1 MYMEALVQNCD
12 FDDTKVIY
20 KYIPFKY
27 IKKTLKTG
35 KFIFNLISSWEDV
48 YENFAFKECYR
59 MNDGTLLTTSDD
71 MQKRLYGQCWTDA
84 DESDAMWRI
93 YSHFGRDYDNLA
105 VRVSTTIGKM
115 KDALKALNYDIRRVL
130 YEDQFKIEQFPPL
143 YVGDLEQFFR
153 DSSFVKRVEFKHEQE
168 IRIVIE
174 NEREK
179 ADLLSIH
186 IPIDF
191 FDEYMLDPRLSNKQ
205 EDKIRKSLVS
215 RGALSE
221 KIHKSDL
228 YEFNVKTI
236 QILN

>member
-1 MYMEALVQNCD
+1 MENLVQLCQ
-12 FDDTKVIY
+12 FDDSLVVYNFIPL
-20 KYIPFKY
+20 KYLLGALKDNTIKFKR
-27 IKKTLKTG
+27 
-35 KFIFNLISSWEDV
+35 ISLWEDV
-48 YENFAFKECYR
+48 YENYAFKEKYR
-59 MNDGTLLTTSDD
+59 LNDGTIILVANE
-71 MQKRLYGQCWTDA
+71 MQSRLYGQCWTDA

-93 YSHFGRDYDNLA
+93 YSHFGGDYDNLA

-130 YEDQFKIEQFPPL
+130 YEDQSKIEQFPPL
-143 YVGDLEQFFR
+143 YVGGLEQFFR

-191 FDEYMLDPRLSNKQ
+191 FDDYMLDPRLTDEQ
-205 EDKIRKSLVS
+205 EDSIRSSLVS

-228 YEFNVKTI
+228 YKFNVKTI